1 MFNSFTM
8 NSVLGK
14 LALLVLVVLAAH
26 YHLLAAIL
34 IVFLFI
40 AFSENVIEGMENK
53 DEVDENDEKKNSED
67 SEDIDE
73 NDEDSA
79 KVSAHSLN
87 SDFRKKNCLN
97 GKLMKDGKDV
107 SLDDIATTFPDIKF
121 ANNAC
126 NPCDEDCEFEIV
138 SAEERITVEEN
149 LTPKDSNLEIVD
161 HKKAIQ
167 KMDE

>member
-1 MFNSFTM
+1 MFHSFTM

-14 LALLVLVVLAAH
+14 LTLLVLVVLAAH
-26 YHLLAAIL
+26 YHLLAAIF

-40 AFSENVIEGMENK
+40 AFSENVIEGMENQ
-53 DEVDENDEKKNSED
+53 VENDDNDKKNNSED
-67 SEDIDE
+67 NHDDDA
-73 NDEDSA
+73 DEDYA
-79 KVSAHSLN
+79 KVSPQSLN
-87 SDFRKKNCLN
+87 GDFRKKNCLN

-138 SAEERITVEEN
+138 SSEERITVEEN

-167 KMDE
+167 KIDE

>member
-1 MFNSFTM
+1 MLNSFTM

-14 LALLVLVVLAAH
+14 LTLLVLVVLAAH

-53 DEVDENDEKKNSED
+53 DEDDENDEKTNSED
-67 SEDIDE
+67 SEDS
-73 NDEDSA
+73 EDSA

-87 SDFRKKNCLN
+87 GDFRKKNCLN

>member
-14 LALLVLVVLAAH
+14 LTLLVLVVLAAH

-67 SEDIDE
+67 IDE

-87 SDFRKKNCLN
+87 GDFRKKNCLN
-97 GKLMKDGKDV
+97 GKLMKDGKYV

>member
-14 LALLVLVVLAAH
+14 LTLLVLVVLAAH
-26 YHLLAAIL
+26 YHLLAAIF

-40 AFSENVIEGMENK
+40 AFSENVIEGMENQ
-53 DEVDENDEKKNSED
+53 DETDETDETDKSDD
-67 SEDIDE
+67 S
-73 NDEDSA
+73 DEDSA
-79 KVSAHSLN
+79 KVSRHSLN
-87 SDFRKKNCLN
+87 GDFRKKNCLN
-97 GKLMKDGKDV
+97 GKLMKDGKDI

-121 ANNAC
+121 ATNAC

-138 SAEERITVEEN
+138 SSEERITVEEN

-161 HKKAIQ
+161 HQKAIQ

>member
-1 MFNSFTM
+1 M

-14 LALLVLVVLAAH
+14 LTLLVLVVLAAH

-53 DEVDENDEKKNSED
+53 DEDDENDEKTNSED
-67 SEDIDE
+67 SEDS
-73 NDEDSA
+73 EDSA

-87 SDFRKKNCLN
+87 GDFRKKNCLN

>member
-1 MFNSFTM
+1 M

-14 LALLVLVVLAAH
+14 LTLLVLVVLAAH

-53 DEVDENDEKKNSED
+53 DEVDENDENDEKKN

-87 SDFRKKNCLN
+87 GDFRKKNCLN

>member
-14 LALLVLVVLAAH
+14 LTLLVLVVLAAH
-26 YHLLAAIL
+26 YHLLAAIF

-40 AFSENVIEGMENK
+40 AFSENVIEGMENQ
-53 DEVDENDEKKNSED
+53 DETDETDETDKSDD
-67 SEDIDE
+67 S
-73 NDEDSA
+73 DEDSA
-79 KVSAHSLN
+79 KVSRHSLN
-87 SDFRKKNCLN
+87 GDFRKKNCLN
-97 GKLMKDGKDV
+97 GKLMKDGKDI
-107 SLDDIATTFPDIKF
+107 SLDDIATTFPDIEF

-126 NPCDEDCEFEIV
+126 NPCDEDWEFEIV
-138 SAEERITVEEN
+138 SSEERITVEEN

-161 HKKAIQ
+161 HQKAIQ

>member
-14 LALLVLVVLAAH
+14 LTLLVLVVLAAH

-53 DEVDENDEKKNSED
+53 DEDDENDEKTNSED
-67 SEDIDE
+67 SEDS
-73 NDEDSA
+73 EDSA

-87 SDFRKKNCLN
+87 GDFRKKNCLN

>member
-14 LALLVLVVLAAH
+14 LTLLVLVVLAAH

-53 DEVDENDEKKNSED
+53 DEDDENDEKKNSED
-67 SEDIDE
+67 SED
-73 NDEDSA
+73 SA

-87 SDFRKKNCLN
+87 GDFRKKNCLN

>member
-1 MFNSFTM
+1 
-8 NSVLGK
+8 
-14 LALLVLVVLAAH
+14 
-26 YHLLAAIL
+26 
-34 IVFLFI
+34 
-40 AFSENVIEGMENK
+40 MENK
-53 DEVDENDEKKNSED
+53 DEDDENDEKTNSED
-67 SEDIDE
+67 SEDS
-73 NDEDSA
+73 EDSA

-87 SDFRKKNCLN
+87 GDFRKKNCLN

>member
-14 LALLVLVVLAAH
+14 LTLLVLVVLAAH

-53 DEVDENDEKKNSED
+53 DEDDENDEKKNSED
-67 SEDIDE
+67 SEDS
-73 NDEDSA
+73 EDSA

-87 SDFRKKNCLN
+87 GDFRKKNCLN

>member
-14 LALLVLVVLAAH
+14 LTLLVLVVLAAH
-26 YHLLAAIL
+26 YHLLAAIF

-40 AFSENVIEGMENK
+40 AFSENVIEGMENQ
-53 DEVDENDEKKNSED
+53 DETDETDKSDD
-67 SEDIDE
+67 S
-73 NDEDSA
+73 DEDSA
-79 KVSAHSLN
+79 KVSRHSLN
-87 SDFRKKNCLN
+87 GDFRKKNCLN
-97 GKLMKDGKDV
+97 GKLMKDGKDI

-121 ANNAC
+121 ATNAC

-138 SAEERITVEEN
+138 SSEERITVEEN

-161 HKKAIQ
+161 HQKAIQ